1 MILASA
7 FATGA
12 EAGRFAG
19 GPEATFVT
27 SEREILGFD
36 LSDSASR
43 NPVVSAGTTM
53 VVPSGWRASLFVSHL
68 AAQPSVNDDFA
79 RIRPSTFVGAR
90 LSRPLSKSMRLSFD
104 VFNVFDRKAPEFDY
118 FANLHGAP
126 SIDTDNYL
134 FSPGEQ
140 RGFRIGLKKSF

>member
-1 MILASA
+1 MIVASA

-12 EAGRFAG
+12 HAGRFAG
-19 GPEATFVT
+19 GPEATVVT
-27 SEREILGFD
+27 SEREILGFE
-36 LSDSASR
+36 LLDSAGR
-43 NPVVSAGTTM
+43 NPIASAGTTM
-53 VVPSGWRASLFVSHL
+53 VVPSGWRASLFVSHI
-68 AAQPSVNDDFA
+68 AAQPSLNDDGA

-104 VFNVFDRKAPEFDY
+104 VFNVFDRKSPDFDY
-118 FANLHGAP
+118 FANLRGAP

-140 RGFRIGLKKSF
+140 RGFRIGFKKTF